1 MDPAALSRSTIA
13 LAGAWIVL
21 GVVLLRQRTAGAPTA
36 HRDAWSL
43 AGMGVQWLAF
53 AIAVTDW
60 PFGRPPTPILR
71 ASGVVLAYGSVW
83 MAARA
88 MRALG
93 RHFSLT
99 ARTLE
104 GHELVTSG
112 PYASV
117 RHPIYS
123 AMLGLLVAT
132 TVVVGTPVSLA
143 ASIPIFV
150 IGTLTR
156 VRREERLLAAAFGD
170 QWMEYAARTPALVPG
185 LRSPR
190 A

>member
-1 MDPAALSRSTIA
+1 
-13 LAGAWIVL
+13 
-21 GVVLLRQRTAGAPTA
+21 
-36 HRDAWSL
+36 
-43 AGMGVQWLAF
+43 
-53 AIAVTDW
+53 
-60 PFGRPPTPILR
+60 
-71 ASGVVLAYGSVW
+71 
-83 MAARA
+83 
-88 MRALG
+88 
-93 RHFSLT
+93 
-99 ARTLE
+99 
-104 GHELVTSG
+104 
-112 PYASV
+112 
-117 RHPIYS
+117 
-123 AMLGLLVAT
+123 MLGLLVAT